1 MRSTYLPP
9 DVNVSFRSRRRQ
21 SLWMQQET
29 VLSCSL
35 PFLLL
40 IVPSGVLGSETSFNY
55 IYIRRRYDN
64 DVARGQV
71 VDPCIDDNP

>member
-1 MRSTYLPP
+1 MRSTYLQP

-29 VLSCSL
+29 VLSSSL

-40 IVPSGVLGSETSFNY
+40 IVSSGVLGSEDEFQLY
-55 IYIRRRYDN
+55 IYTPALLIL
-64 DVARGQV
+64 
-71 VDPCIDDNP
+71 